1 MAVLLNMDT
10 NEEITP
16 YISISTKQDV
26 TKTIQK
32 TLDGATHI
40 QRIGQPNISYEIT
53 AYVDEQGMQKLM
65 FAEDK
70 ASLLKVELEKGV
82 FWGRITTL
90 KDFDNVTR
98 NYYKTVITL
107 AQEKDE

>member
-16 YISISTKQDV
+16 FISVLSKQEV

-53 AYVDEQGMQKLM
+53 AFVDEVGKEKLM
-65 FAEDK
+65 YAEDK
-70 ASLLKVELEKGV
+70 SSLLKADLEKGV
-82 FWGRITTL
+82 FLGRITSL
-90 KDFDNVTR
+90 KDFDSVTR
-98 NYYKTVITL
+98 SYFKTVITL
-107 AQEKDE
+107 AREIE

>member
-1 MAVLLNMDT
+1 MSMLFNLVT

-16 YISISTKQDV
+16 FISISTKQEV

-53 AYVDEQGMQKLM
+53 AFVDEVGKEKLM

-70 ASLLKVELEKGV
+70 GSLLQADLEKGV
-82 FWGRITTL
+82 FFGRITSL
-90 KDFDNVTR
+90 KDFDSVTR
-98 NYYKTVITL
+98 SYYKTVITL
-107 AQEKDE
+107 AQEIEE